1 MNGVLVFLT
10 IEKPWSELKR
20 FLFMYN
26 EETIPPLHRMIYRMS
41 MYGLKFDVST
51 ELSKHITQNVNIG
64 NFTKS
69 VLARQ
74 MIRLTTNIDGM
85 ITTNV
90 GKYKY

>member
-1 MNGVLVFLT
+1 MC
-10 IEKPWSELKR
+10 
-20 FLFMYN
+20 N
-26 EETIPPLHRMIYRMS
+26 EENIPPLHRMIYRMS
-41 MYGLKFDVST
+41 MYGLKFDVAT

-74 MIRLTTNIDGM
+74 MIRLTNNIDGM

>member
-1 MNGVLVFLT
+1 
-10 IEKPWSELKR
+10 
-20 FLFMYN
+20 
-26 EETIPPLHRMIYRMS
+26 MIYRMC

-74 MIRLTTNIDGM
+74 MIRLTNNIDGM